1 MASVDAN
8 VVVENIDIFVD
19 AAPRFVV
26 GLWNATRK
34 MTRLLLVMFVLSAIS
49 ANSWAQ
55 SKTACKQEDGTAV
68 CKLKCEKGSQESC
81 AILGIMHL
89 QGAGGSKPDYPQ
101 AERLLKRAC
110 SAKVALG
117 CGGLGSL
124 YGAIKKDFKR
134 ARPLLEKG
142 CSLGDALSCESVG
155 GLLAGAD
162 ESQPPP
168 ADITAA
174 SRKANVYYKRACD
187 LGSAS
192 GCGFCAA
199 FIADKIVPGT
209 TKEAVEL
216 YLKACSRG
224 MAIACRQGVNLLNK
238 DTPDSKALAASLDAA
253 RLSADVLKRG
263 CELGDTKS
271 CAMAGT
277 SH

>member
-1 MASVDAN
+1 MR
-8 VVVENIDIFVD
+8 I
-19 AAPRFVV
+19 R
-26 GLWNATRK
+26 
-34 MTRLLLVMFVLSAIS
+34 LLVMLVLTGFSAS
-49 ANSWAQ
+49 AWAQ
-55 SKTACKQEDGTAV
+55 SKVPCKQGDGPAA

-81 AILGIMHL
+81 AILGVMHL
-89 QGAGGSKPDYPQ
+89 QGAVGAKPDYRQ
-101 AERLLKRAC
+101 AERLLKRAW

-124 YGAIKKDFKR
+124 YGAIKHDFKR
-134 ARPLLEKG
+134 ARALLEKG

-155 GLLAGAD
+155 GLLLGGD
-162 ESQPPP
+162 ERQPPP

-187 LGSAS
+187 LGSAN

-209 TKEAVEL
+209 TREAVDL

-224 MAIACRQGVNLLNK
+224 MATACRQGVSLLNE
-238 DTPDSKALAASLDAA
+238 DTPESKALATSVDAA

-263 CELGDTKS
+263 CELGDAKS
-271 CAMAGT
+271 CAMSGT